1 MYVALKPLNER
12 RASGQQ
18 IIARIRKK
26 VASQT
31 GLSLYLQA
39 QQDLRI
45 GGRQANAEYQ
55 YTLVGDDLD
64 LLNRWAPRLLARL
77 HAIPELTDVSSDQQ
91 NGGISTNLD
100 VGRDT
105 ASQLG
110 LSMQAIDD
118 TLAAHTTL
126 RVTQRR
132 ELRAHYARTLHLWR
146 ERFTGQWQ
154 HIQAQG
160 FTETFRRMWEFYLA
174 YAEAGF
180 RSGYLG
186 VSQLQMTREPA
197 WN

>member
-1 MYVALKPLNER
+1 RRLLRLIAAVRSDPAVYNVLAFTGTSGATNTGNMYVALKPLNER

-31 GLSLYLQA
+31 GLSLYLQP

-100 VGRDT
+100 VG
-105 ASQLG
+105 
-110 LSMQAIDD
+110 
-118 TLAAHTTL
+118 
-126 RVTQRR
+126 
-132 ELRAHYARTLHLWR
+132 
-146 ERFTGQWQ
+146 
-154 HIQAQG
+154 
-160 FTETFRRMWEFYLA
+160 
-174 YAEAGF
+174 
-180 RSGYLG
+180 
-186 VSQLQMTREPA
+186 
-197 WN
+197 